1 MNYNEKQVFDIPLAN
16 NTIDLLYHLIENYV
30 AKFEIEGVDLSKD
43 IGLSG
48 KAAKKL
54 QGGTVANVNSIA
66 FVTDKQQIFEI
77 ISKVADDLPNIAVL
91 KFKQKI
97 TIENSNFF
105 IEIHKIATTLTN
117 TTVDGVIVQQL
128 ADIPENLLS

>member
-16 NTIDLLYHLIENYV
+16 NTIDLLYHLIENYL
-30 AKFEIEGVDLSKD
+30 AKFEIAGVDLSKD

-54 QGGTVANVNSIA
+54 QGGAVANVNSIA
-66 FVTDKQQIFEI
+66 FVTNKQLLFEI
-77 ISKVADDLPNIAVL
+77 ISKVVDDIPNTGIL
-91 KFKQKI
+91 KFKNKI

-105 IEIHKIATTLTN
+105 IEIHKIATTLSN
-117 TTVDGVIVQQL
+117 TTVDGVFVQLL
-128 ADIPENLLS
+128 AEIPENLLS

>member
-54 QGGTVANVNSIA
+54 QGGTVADVNSIA

-117 TTVDGVIVQQL
+117 TTVDGVFVQLL
-128 ADIPENLLS
+128 AEIPENLLS

>member
-1 MNYNEKQVFDIPLAN
+1 MNYNEKQVFDVPLAN

-30 AKFEIEGVDLSKD
+30 AKFEIAAIDLSKD

-77 ISKVADDLPNIAVL
+77 ISKIADDLPNIAVL

-97 TIENSNFF
+97 TIENTNFF
-105 IEIHKIATTLTN
+105 IEIHKIATTLTV
-117 TTVDGVIVQQL
+117 TSVDGVIVQQI
-128 ADIPENLLS
+128 AEIPENLLS